1 MSEEAVGFIILGV
14 NGDEYDCA
22 SFSTTKTTGNRP
34 IATMNRT
41 REVKYKSKGLRTYAL
56 TVAVVI
62 PDGKDQIDWLE
73 VEDARLSIE
82 SETGNYRETYID
94 FNVQTIGDSYD
105 VAGETRRNLEGFA
118 MNYISEDL

>member
-34 IATMNRT
+34 VATMNRT

-62 PDGKDQIDWLE
+62 PDGKDQINWLE

-82 SETGNYRETYID
+82 SETGNFRETYVD
-94 FNVQTIGDSYD
+94 FNVQTISDSYD
-105 VAGETRRNLEGFA
+105 VAGETRRNLEGFEL
-118 MNYISEDL
+118 NYITENL

>member
-1 MSEEAVGFIILGV
+1 MSEDAVGFIILGV

-22 SFSTTKTTGNRP
+22 SFSATKTTGNRP

-41 REVKYKSKGLRTYAL
+41 REAKYKSKGVRTYAL

-62 PDGKDQIDWLE
+62 PDGKDQINWLE

-82 SETGNYRETYID
+82 SETGNFRETYVD
-94 FNVQTIGDSYD
+94 FNVQTISDSYD

-118 MNYISEDL
+118 LNYLSENL

>member
-41 REVKYKSKGLRTYAL
+41 RG
-56 TVAVVI
+56 
-62 PDGKDQIDWLE
+62 
-73 VEDARLSIE
+73 
-82 SETGNYRETYID
+82 
-94 FNVQTIGDSYD
+94 
-105 VAGETRRNLEGFA
+105 NLEGFA
-118 MNYISEDL
+118 LSYIQENL